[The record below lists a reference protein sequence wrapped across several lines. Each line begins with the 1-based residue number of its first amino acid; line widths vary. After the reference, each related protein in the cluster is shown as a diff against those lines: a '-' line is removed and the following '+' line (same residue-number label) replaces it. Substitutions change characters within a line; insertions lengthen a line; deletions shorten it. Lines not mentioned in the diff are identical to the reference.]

1 MITNSRS
8 WESDVAFER
17 LTLDIEEGLARLEF
31 NNAVRGNPIDEQFC
45 VEVCE
50 AATQLSVDPAVR
62 CVLVTAK
69 GDAFGSGGDIKSFV
83 DDLASLHANIK
94 RWTPALQIGRAH
106 VELQALMRNSYAV
119 FCLTK
124 KTHH

>member
-1 MITNSRS
+1 MCRDGRCRGRIVYDEDIKSVLTVTCDLTGDRNLVNMITNSRS

-50 AATQLSVDPAVR
+50 AATPLSVDPAVR
-62 CVLVTAK
+62 RSEERRVGKECV
-69 GDAFGSGGDIKSFV
+69 SPCKS
-83 DDLASLHANIK
+83 
-94 RWTPALQIGRAH
+94 RWSPYH
-106 VELQALMRNSYAV
+106 
-119 FCLTK
+119 
-124 KTHH
+124 

>member
-62 CVLVTAK
+62 CVLVTAT
-69 GDAFGSGGDIKSFV
+69 GAAFGYGGDIKSFV
-83 DDLASLHANIK
+83 DDRASLPANIK
-94 RWTPALQIGRAH
+94 RWTAALHTGVVRLPSSDERRSGKDCVRTGKA
-106 VELQALMRNSYAV
+106 
-119 FCLTK
+119 
-124 KTHH
+124 